1 MIRIHFDLMQKTVAE
16 AFIKA
21 GMNME
26 DANFCARIHTE
37 SSCDGVYSHGLNRV
51 PRFVDYLEKKWVD
64 KDAKPSLI
72 KKLGVIEIYDAHRGP
87 GILNAFYATERAM
100 SIATEQGVGIVSLKN
115 STHWMRGGT
124 YGWHAADKGF
134 VSIVWTNTESVMP
147 AWGGQDSRVGNN
159 PFVMAVPRKKGA
171 IVLDMAMSQYSYG
184 KLEVTRLKGES
195 LPYPGGFD
203 KDGQITSTPSLIE
216 ESRRI
221 LPAGYWKGSGLAI
234 LLDTLAAILSEG
246 HPTNEID
253 QIKKGSCTGCSQVY
267 VLIDPRQ
274 LGGEEFTNRVADS
287 VVAYVNSSMPDE
299 KGKVPTYPGE
309 STARIRAEQ
318 RANGILADEGVWN
331 EVLALAGT

>member
-21 GMNME
+21 GMNKE

-147 AWGGQDSRVGNN
+147 AWGGNQ
-159 PFVMAVPRKKGA
+159 P
-171 IVLDMAMSQYSYG
+171 
-184 KLEVTRLKGES
+184 
-195 LPYPGGFD
+195 
-203 KDGQITSTPSLIE
+203 
-216 ESRRI
+216 
-221 LPAGYWKGSGLAI
+221 
-234 LLDTLAAILSEG
+234 
-246 HPTNEID
+246 
-253 QIKKGSCTGCSQVY
+253 
-267 VLIDPRQ
+267 
-274 LGGEEFTNRVADS
+274 
-287 VVAYVNSSMPDE
+287 
-299 KGKVPTYPGE
+299 
-309 STARIRAEQ
+309 
-318 RANGILADEGVWN
+318 
-331 EVLALAGT
+331 